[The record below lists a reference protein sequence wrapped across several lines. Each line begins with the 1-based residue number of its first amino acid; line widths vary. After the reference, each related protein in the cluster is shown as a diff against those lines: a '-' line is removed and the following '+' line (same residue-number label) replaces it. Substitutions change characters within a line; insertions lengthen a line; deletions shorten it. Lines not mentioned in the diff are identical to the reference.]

1 MVSIISLVGV
11 VFTIILG
18 VAALVAPLYILV
30 LRMRRQD
37 GVDTEQLSQIASA
50 QEELL
55 NSMQEVER
63 DVLELR
69 NDVEQNMVRSEKN
82 QRHIHQILVGDYNAE
97 GDEIGNPHHR
107 AEHCPLP
114 EDCPFHAADG

>member
-1 MVSIISLVGV
+1 MVSIVALIGV

-18 VAALVAPLYILV
+18 VAALVAPLYMLV

-37 GVDTEQLSQIASA
+37 GIDTESLSQIAEA
-50 QEELL
+50 QKELVS
-55 NSMQEVER
+55 SMEEVEK

-82 QRHIHQILVGDYNAE
+82 QRHIHQILVGDYNSDGE
-97 GDEIGNPHHR
+97 DIGNPHHR
-107 AEHCPLP
+107 AEHCPLRD
-114 EDCPFHAADG
+114 ECPFHAADG